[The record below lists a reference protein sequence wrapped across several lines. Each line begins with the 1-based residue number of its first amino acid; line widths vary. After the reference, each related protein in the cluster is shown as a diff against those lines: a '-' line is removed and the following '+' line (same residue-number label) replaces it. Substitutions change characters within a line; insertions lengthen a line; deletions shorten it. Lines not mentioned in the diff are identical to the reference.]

1 MLRVP
6 TAMLQVMLGLGL
18 ALAASAGHGADS
30 YPSRPIRVIV
40 PFPPAGPTDVVA
52 RIFAQKL
59 SEAWGHQAVVDN
71 RVGAGGNVGMGL
83 AASAAGD
90 GYTILFVSSSFMA
103 NPSLYKQL
111 PYDPYKSFKPVSVLA
126 ESTHAFFA
134 HPATPVKTLRDMV
147 ELVKKDPK
155 LGNVATPP
163 IGTLPYLSVH
173 LLALDAKVKLVTIPY
188 TGGGPSI
195 SAVLGN
201 QVGFGCQAIPPV
213 TAHILAGRVRALAFT
228 SPKRLPLMAD
238 VPTMAELGFKGH
250 EASTISALLVPAG
263 TPDAIVKRLHAEVV
277 RILQL
282 PDVKQ
287 RMSELGADIVANTPE
302 QFTAF
307 IKSEVTRWGKV
318 IKEAGIPAN

>member
-1 MLRVP
+1 MKPMFCRLLALS
-6 TAMLQVMLGLGL
+6 AMLGALG
-18 ALAASAGHGADS
+18 ALAAHAADT

-40 PFPPAGPTDVVA
+40 PFPPGGPTDVVA
-52 RIFAQKL
+52 RIFALKL
-59 SEAWGHQAVVDN
+59 SEAWRQQAIVDN
-71 RVGAGGNVGMGL
+71 RVGAGGNIGMGI
-83 AASAAGD
+83 AANATGD
-90 GYTILFVSSSFMA
+90 GYTVLFVSSSMMA
-103 NPSLYKQL
+103 NPSLYKSI
-111 PYDPYKSFKPVSVLA
+111 PYDPYKSFKPVSVLV

-147 ELVKKDPK
+147 DLVRKDPK

-195 SAVLGN
+195 AAVLGN

-213 TAHILAGRVRALAFT
+213 TEHIRAGRVRALAFT
-228 SPKRLPLMAD
+228 RAKRLPLMPD
-238 VPTMAELGFKGH
+238 VPTMAELGYKGH

-263 TPDAIVKRLHAEVV
+263 TPDEIVKRLHGEVV
-277 RILQL
+277 RILSL

-287 RMSELGADIVANTPE
+287 RMADLGAEIVANTPQ
-302 QFTAF
+302 QFAAF
-307 IKSEVTRWGKV
+307 IKSEVARWGKV
-318 IKEAGIPAN
+318 IKDAGIPAN